1 MNNLSELRKTILDVA
16 YVRQSGH
23 IPSALSILD
32 LIFVIYRDFI
42 LNENK
47 ISTNKFVLS
56 KGHGSLALYVVLMHF
71 GFISKADL
79 YSFCGE
85 GSALGGHPDSTKLP
99 QIEASTGSLGHGFP
113 FSLGLA
119 LAKKIN
125 NETGK
130 IFGLIGDG
138 ELNEGT
144 NWESLLLGSELE
156 LNNLVL
162 VIDQN
167 DTSSRCLNLDPIA
180 EKFRSFGWLVLEVNG
195 HSLTEITV
203 ALNTISEKPIVIVA
217 NTVKGYGVKEME
229 NNPAWHHT
237 KISKS
242 QYDSLLKD
250 NF

>member
-1 MNNLSELRKTILDVA
+1 MNDLSELRKVILDVA
-16 YVRQSGH
+16 YIKQSGH

-32 LIFVIYRDFI
+32 LIFAIYQDFI
-42 LNENK
+42 LNENE
-47 ISTNKFVLS
+47 ISNNKFVLS

-71 GFISKADL
+71 GFISKAEL
-79 YSFCGE
+79 YSFCSE

-125 NETGK
+125 KQPGK
-130 IFGLIGDG
+130 IFVLIGDG

-144 NWESLLLGSELE
+144 NWESMLLGLKLE
-156 LNNLVL
+156 LDNLVL
-162 VIDQN
+162 IIDQN
-167 DTSSRCLNLDPIA
+167 SSSSRCLNLDPIA
-180 EKFRSFGWLVLEVNG
+180 EKFHSFGWLVLEING
-195 HSLTEITV
+195 HSLSEISF
-203 ALNTISEKPIVIVA
+203 ALNTNSAKPIVIIA
-217 NTVKGYGVKEME
+217 RTIKGYGVKEME

-242 QYDSLLKD
+242 KYDSLLKD

>member
-1 MNNLSELRKTILDVA
+1 MNGLSKLRKIILDVA
-16 YVRQSGH
+16 FIKQSGH

-42 LNENK
+42 LNDNQ
-47 ISTNKFVLS
+47 ISNNKFVLS

-79 YSFCGE
+79 YSFCSE

-125 NETGK
+125 KQSGK
-130 IFGLIGDG
+130 IFVLIGDG

-144 NWESLLLGSELE
+144 NWESMLLGSELE

-162 VIDQN
+162 IIDQN
-167 DTSSRCLNLDPIA
+167 GTSSRCLNLEPIA
-180 EKFRSFGWLVLEVNG
+180 DKFRSFGWLVLEVNG
-195 HSLTEITV
+195 HSLTEISV

-217 NTVKGYGVKEME
+217 NTIKGYGVKEME
-229 NNPAWHHT
+229 NNPSWHHT

-242 QYDSLLKD
+242 KYDSFLKD